1 MGNDNSHKKQNDIIN
16 SVNKSN
22 PILSD
27 NTKSKPLKIQE
38 GKIIQNFNNYQNEYD
53 SLNKN
58 LEKLKNKMSI
68 VLSNDAIELIQKR
81 LEELNKIVIN
91 PEIQNSISSFYS
103 TYKSNLQNYYN
114 YIDEIRKTFKNS
126 YLTISNVLIPWLKE
140 QKEINI
146 QKEKTVIEDLNKK
159 MNEVVNNFGKF
170 EEVKDLIN
178 KICYFELDY
187 KSKEKYNLID
197 QYYQN
202 NKEEIDKN
210 YKFENLPQFRSLI
223 NLRDLLIESI
233 EEKNSFALIIEEF
246 HKEYL
251 DLYKIIIENIN
262 SAKMEKFDMVNE
274 FNEFNG
280 VIIYHRL
287 IRSTEEK
294 LKLVKFE

>member
-1 MGNDNSHKKQNDIIN
+1 MGNENIHKKQNDIIN

-27 NTKSKPLKIQE
+27 NTKNKPLKIQE
-38 GKIIQNFNNYQNEYD
+38 GKIIQNFNNYQKEYD

-103 TYKSNLQNYYN
+103 TYKSNLRNYYN

-146 QKEKTVIEDLNKK
+146 QKEKTVIEDLNKN

-170 EEVKDLIN
+170 EEVKELIN

-233 EEKNSFALIIEEF
+233 EEKNSFAQIIEEF

-262 SAKMEKFDMVNE
+262 SDKMEKFDMVNE

>member
-1 MGNDNSHKKQNDIIN
+1 MGNNNTHKKQNDIIN
-16 SVNKSN
+16 SVNNSN
-22 PILSD
+22 PILID
-27 NTKSKPLKIQE
+27 NTKSKPLKIKE
-38 GKIIQNFNNYQNEYD
+38 GKIIQNFKNHNEEYN

-103 TYKSNLQNYYN
+103 TYISNLQNYYN

-146 QKEKTVIEDLNKK
+146 QKEKTVIEDLNKN

-170 EEVKDLIN
+170 EEVKELIN

-262 SAKMEKFDMVNE
+262 SDKMEKFDMVNE

-287 IRSTEEK
+287 IRSAEEK
-294 LKLVKFE
+294 MKLVKFE

>member
-1 MGNDNSHKKQNDIIN
+1 MGNENSHKKQNDIID
-16 SVNKSN
+16 SVNESN

-38 GKIIQNFNNYQNEYD
+38 GKIIQNFNNYQKEYD

-126 YLTISNVLIPWLKE
+126 YLTISNILIPWLKE

-170 EEVKDLIN
+170 EEVKELIN

-233 EEKNSFALIIEEF
+233 EEKNSFAQIIEEF

>member
-1 MGNDNSHKKQNDIIN
+1 MGNENSHKKQNDIIN

-27 NTKSKPLKIQE
+27 NTKNKPLKIQE
-38 GKIIQNFNNYQNEYD
+38 GKIIQNFNNYQKEYD

-103 TYKSNLQNYYN
+103 TYKSNLRNYYN

-146 QKEKTVIEDLNKK
+146 QKEKTVIEDLNKN

-170 EEVKDLIN
+170 EEVKELIN

>member
-1 MGNDNSHKKQNDIIN
+1 MGNENSHKKQNDIIN

-38 GKIIQNFNNYQNEYD
+38 GKIIQNFNNFQKEYD

-146 QKEKTVIEDLNKK
+146 QKEKTDIEDLNKK

-170 EEVKDLIN
+170 EEVIELIK

-251 DLYKIIIENIN
+251 ELYKIIIENIN

>member
-1 MGNDNSHKKQNDIIN
+1 MGNENNHKKQNDIIN

-38 GKIIQNFNNYQNEYD
+38 GKIIQNFNNFQKEYD

-126 YLTISNVLIPWLKE
+126 YLTISNILIPWLKE

-233 EEKNSFALIIEEF
+233 EEKNSFAQIIEEF

-251 DLYKIIIENIN
+251 ELYKIIIENIN
-262 SAKMEKFDMVNE
+262 SSKMEKFDMVNE

>member
-1 MGNDNSHKKQNDIIN
+1 MGNENSHKKQNDIIN

-27 NTKSKPLKIQE
+27 NTKNKPLKIQE
-38 GKIIQNFNNYQNEYD
+38 GKIIQNFNNYQKEYD

-146 QKEKTVIEDLNKK
+146 QKEKTVIEDLNKN

-170 EEVKDLIN
+170 EEVKELIN

-233 EEKNSFALIIEEF
+233 EEKNSFAQIIEEF

-262 SAKMEKFDMVNE
+262 SDKMEKFDMVNE

>member
-1 MGNDNSHKKQNDIIN
+1 MGNENSHKKQNDIIN

-27 NTKSKPLKIQE
+27 NTKNKPLKIQE
-38 GKIIQNFNNYQNEYD
+38 GKIIQNFNNYQKEYD

-103 TYKSNLQNYYN
+103 TYKSNLRNYYN

-146 QKEKTVIEDLNKK
+146 QKEKTVIEDLNKN

-170 EEVKDLIN
+170 EEVKELIN

-233 EEKNSFALIIEEF
+233 EEKNSFAQIIEEF

>member
-1 MGNDNSHKKQNDIIN
+1 MGNENSHKKQNDIIN

-38 GKIIQNFNNYQNEYD
+38 GKIIQNFNNFQKEYH

-103 TYKSNLQNYYN
+103 TYKSNLRNYYN

-146 QKEKTVIEDLNKK
+146 QKEKTVIEDLNKN

-170 EEVKDLIN
+170 EEVKELIN

-233 EEKNSFALIIEEF
+233 EEKNSFAQIIEEF

>member
-187 KSKEKYNLID
+187 KSKEKYNLIK
-197 QYYQN
+197 QYNQN

>member
-1 MGNDNSHKKQNDIIN
+1 MGNENSHKKQNDIIN

-27 NTKSKPLKIQE
+27 NTKNKPLKIQE
-38 GKIIQNFNNYQNEYD
+38 GKIIQNFNNYQKEYD

-103 TYKSNLQNYYN
+103 TYKSNLRNYYN

-146 QKEKTVIEDLNKK
+146 QKEKTIIEDLNKK

-170 EEVKDLIN
+170 EEVKELIN

-187 KSKEKYNLID
+187 KSKEKYNLIE
-197 QYYQN
+197 QY
-202 NKEEIDKN
+202 
-210 YKFENLPQFRSLI
+210 
-223 NLRDLLIESI
+223 
-233 EEKNSFALIIEEF
+233 
-246 HKEYL
+246 
-251 DLYKIIIENIN
+251 
-262 SAKMEKFDMVNE
+262 
-274 FNEFNG
+274 
-280 VIIYHRL
+280 
-287 IRSTEEK
+287 
-294 LKLVKFE
+294 

>member
-1 MGNDNSHKKQNDIIN
+1 MGNENSHKKQNDIIN

-38 GKIIQNFNNYQNEYD
+38 GKIIQNFNNYQKEYD

-146 QKEKTVIEDLNKK
+146 QKEKTVIEDLNKN

-170 EEVKDLIN
+170 EEVKELIN

-251 DLYKIIIENIN
+251 ELYKIIIENIN
-262 SAKMEKFDMVNE
+262 SSKMEKFDMVNE

>member
-1 MGNDNSHKKQNDIIN
+1 MGNENSHKKQSDIIN

-38 GKIIQNFNNYQNEYD
+38 GKIIQNFNNFQKEYD

-126 YLTISNVLIPWLKE
+126 YLTISNILIPWLKE

-146 QKEKTVIEDLNKK
+146 QKEKTVIEDLNKN

-170 EEVKDLIN
+170 EEVKELIN

-233 EEKNSFALIIEEF
+233 EEKNSFAQIIEEF

>member
-1 MGNDNSHKKQNDIIN
+1 MGNNNTHKKQNDIIN
-16 SVNKSN
+16 SVNNSN
-22 PILSD
+22 PILID
-27 NTKSKPLKIQE
+27 NTKSKPLKIKE
-38 GKIIQNFNNYQNEYD
+38 GKIIQNFKNHNEEYN

-103 TYKSNLQNYYN
+103 TYISNLQNYYN

-146 QKEKTVIEDLNKK
+146 QKEKTVIEDLNKN

-170 EEVKDLIN
+170 EEVKELIN

-233 EEKNSFALIIEEF
+233 EEKNSFAQIIEEF

-262 SAKMEKFDMVNE
+262 SDKMEKFDMVNE

-294 LKLVKFE
+294 LKLVKSE

>member
-1 MGNDNSHKKQNDIIN
+1 MGNENSHKKQNDIIN

-38 GKIIQNFNNYQNEYD
+38 GKIIQNFNNFQKEYD

-170 EEVKDLIN
+170 EEVKELIN

-233 EEKNSFALIIEEF
+233 EEKNSFAQIIEEF

-251 DLYKIIIENIN
+251 ELYKIIIENIN

>member
-1 MGNDNSHKKQNDIIN
+1 MGNENSHKKQNDIIN

-38 GKIIQNFNNYQNEYD
+38 GKIIQNFNNFQKEYD

-126 YLTISNVLIPWLKE
+126 YLTISNILIPWLKE

-146 QKEKTVIEDLNKK
+146 QKEKTVIEDLNKN

-170 EEVKDLIN
+170 EEVKELIN

-233 EEKNSFALIIEEF
+233 EEKNSFAQIIEEF

-262 SAKMEKFDMVNE
+262 SDKMEKFDMVNE

>member
-1 MGNDNSHKKQNDIIN
+1 
-16 SVNKSN
+16 
-22 PILSD
+22 
-27 NTKSKPLKIQE
+27 
-38 GKIIQNFNNYQNEYD
+38 
-53 SLNKN
+53 
-58 LEKLKNKMSI
+58 
-68 VLSNDAIELIQKR
+68 
-81 LEELNKIVIN
+81 
-91 PEIQNSISSFYS
+91 
-103 TYKSNLQNYYN
+103 
-114 YIDEIRKTFKNS
+114 
-126 YLTISNVLIPWLKE
+126 
-140 QKEINI
+140 
-146 QKEKTVIEDLNKK
+146 
-159 MNEVVNNFGKF
+159 MNEVVKNFGKF
-170 EEVKDLIN
+170 EEVKELIN

-233 EEKNSFALIIEEF
+233 EEKNSFAQIIEEF

-262 SAKMEKFDMVNE
+262 SDKMEKFDMVNE

-287 IRSTEEK
+287 IRSAEEK
-294 LKLVKFE
+294 MKLVKFE

>member
-1 MGNDNSHKKQNDIIN
+1 MGNENSHKKQNDIIN

-38 GKIIQNFNNYQNEYD
+38 GKIIQNFNNFQKEYD

-103 TYKSNLQNYYN
+103 TYKSNLRNYYN

-146 QKEKTVIEDLNKK
+146 QKEKTVIEDLNKN

-170 EEVKDLIN
+170 EEVKELIN

-223 NLRDLLIESI
+223 NLRDLLIESF

-251 DLYKIIIENIN
+251 ELYKIIIENIN

>member
-1 MGNDNSHKKQNDIIN
+1 MGNENSHKKQNDIIN

-38 GKIIQNFNNYQNEYD
+38 GKIIQNFNNYQKEYN

-114 YIDEIRKTFKNS
+114 YIDEIRKSFKNS

-146 QKEKTVIEDLNKK
+146 QKEKTIIEDLNKK

-170 EEVKDLIN
+170 EEVKELIN

-233 EEKNSFALIIEEF
+233 EEKNSFAQIIEEF

>member
-1 MGNDNSHKKQNDIIN
+1 MGNENSHKKQNDIIN

-38 GKIIQNFNNYQNEYD
+38 GKIIQNFNNFQKEYD

-170 EEVKDLIN
+170 EEVKELIN

-233 EEKNSFALIIEEF
+233 EEKNSFAQIIEEF

-251 DLYKIIIENIN
+251 ELYKIIIENIN
-262 SAKMEKFDMVNE
+262 SDKMEKFDMVNE

>member
-1 MGNDNSHKKQNDIIN
+1 MGNENSHKKQNDIIN

-38 GKIIQNFNNYQNEYD
+38 GKIIQNFNNFQKEYD

-233 EEKNSFALIIEEF
+233 EEKNSFAQMIEEF
-246 HKEYL
+246 HMEYL
-251 DLYKIIIENIN
+251 ALYKIIIENIN
-262 SAKMEKFDMVNE
+262 SDKMEKFDMVNE

-294 LKLVKFE
+294 LKLVKF

>member
-1 MGNDNSHKKQNDIIN
+1 MGNENSHKKQNDIIN

-38 GKIIQNFNNYQNEYD
+38 GKIIQNFNNFQKEYD

-126 YLTISNVLIPWLKE
+126 YLTISNILIPWLKE

-146 QKEKTVIEDLNKK
+146 QKEKTVIEDLNKN

-170 EEVKDLIN
+170 EEVKELIK

-223 NLRDLLIESI
+223 NLRDLLIETI
-233 EEKNSFALIIEEF
+233 EEKISFAEIIEEF

-251 DLYKIIIENIN
+251 GLYKIILKNIN
-262 SAKMEKFDMVNE
+262 SLKLEKFDMVNE
-274 FNEFNG
+274 FNEYNG
-280 VIIYHRL
+280 IIIYHRL

-294 LKLVKFE
+294 LKMIKFE

>member
-1 MGNDNSHKKQNDIIN
+1 MGNENSHKKQNDIIN

-27 NTKSKPLKIQE
+27 NTKNKPLKIQE
-38 GKIIQNFNNYQNEYD
+38 GKIIQNFNNYQKEYN

-126 YLTISNVLIPWLKE
+126 YLTISNILIPWLKE

-146 QKEKTVIEDLNKK
+146 QKEKTIIEDLNKK

-170 EEVKDLIN
+170 EEVKELIN

-251 DLYKIIIENIN
+251 ELYKIIIENIN
-262 SAKMEKFDMVNE
+262 YSKMEKFDMVNE

>member
-1 MGNDNSHKKQNDIIN
+1 MGNENSHKKQNDIIN

-38 GKIIQNFNNYQNEYD
+38 GKIIQNFNNYQKEYD

-58 LEKLKNKMSI
+58 LEKLKNKMNI

-146 QKEKTVIEDLNKK
+146 QKEKTVIEDLNKN

-170 EEVKDLIN
+170 EEVKELIN

-233 EEKNSFALIIEEF
+233 EEKNSFAQIIEEF

-262 SAKMEKFDMVNE
+262 SDKMEKFDMVNE

>member
-1 MGNDNSHKKQNDIIN
+1 MGNENSHKKQNDIIN

-38 GKIIQNFNNYQNEYD
+38 GKIIQNFNNFQKEYD

-126 YLTISNVLIPWLKE
+126 YLTI
-140 QKEINI
+140 
-146 QKEKTVIEDLNKK
+146 
-159 MNEVVNNFGKF
+159 
-170 EEVKDLIN
+170 
-178 KICYFELDY
+178 
-187 KSKEKYNLID
+187 
-197 QYYQN
+197 
-202 NKEEIDKN
+202 
-210 YKFENLPQFRSLI
+210 
-223 NLRDLLIESI
+223 
-233 EEKNSFALIIEEF
+233 
-246 HKEYL
+246 
-251 DLYKIIIENIN
+251 
-262 SAKMEKFDMVNE
+262 
-274 FNEFNG
+274 
-280 VIIYHRL
+280 
-287 IRSTEEK
+287 
-294 LKLVKFE
+294 

>member
-1 MGNDNSHKKQNDIIN
+1 MGNENSHKKQNDIID
-16 SVNKSN
+16 SVNESN

-38 GKIIQNFNNYQNEYD
+38 GKIIQNFNNYQKEYD

-126 YLTISNVLIPWLKE
+126 YLTISNILIPWLKE

-170 EEVKDLIN
+170 EEVKELIN

-233 EEKNSFALIIEEF
+233 EEKNSFAQIIEEF

-287 IRSTEEK
+287 IRSAEEK

>member
-1 MGNDNSHKKQNDIIN
+1 M
-16 SVNKSN
+16 
-22 PILSD
+22 
-27 NTKSKPLKIQE
+27 
-38 GKIIQNFNNYQNEYD
+38 IQNFNNFQKEYD

-146 QKEKTVIEDLNKK
+146 QKEKTDIEDLNKK

-170 EEVKDLIN
+170 EEVIELIK

-251 DLYKIIIENIN
+251 ELYKIIIENIN

>member
-1 MGNDNSHKKQNDIIN
+1 MGNENSHKKQNDIIN

-38 GKIIQNFNNYQNEYD
+38 GKIIQNFNNYQKEYD

-140 QKEINI
+140 QKEINV

-170 EEVKDLIN
+170 EEVKELIN